1 MQRRVAVKIAL
12 KSFIP
17 DSAGR
22 FLSLRASIS
31 TKTAMILPHS
41 IFTRIPGPKKKMV
54 TVTPGIVAISTVRA
68 GDCGIKSGFSVLGDL
83 DTCLSIALVLQIQL
97 CQRFY
102 YLASKLLIQKLLK
115 P

>member
-68 GDCGIKSGFSVLGDL
+68 GDSGIKSGVSVLDDL
-83 DTCLSIALVLQIQL
+83 DTCPSIAMFLQIQA
-97 CQRFY
+97 CQLFS
-102 YLASKLLIQKLLK
+102 YLVSNLLIQKQLK
-115 P
+115 S